1 MAAKRVL
8 IIGAVALGPKVACR
22 LKRLRPDFQVTM
34 LDQGEYISYG
44 GCGIPYYISGDL
56 SDIKELLSTSFHML
70 RTPEFFED
78 AKDVRVR
85 TRTRA
90 LAIDR
95 QYQQVLVKDLESGRE
110 EGLPYDYLVLAT
122 GSRPRR
128 LPVPGVDL
136 PGVMHVASLP
146 AAMAVR
152 EMVTKGEVGRAVI
165 IGAGAIGCE
174 MAEALSDLW
183 GVETSLVELAPQV
196 LPGLLDP
203 GLARMVQKHLRDKEI
218 DLYLEEQVREIRQVQ
233 GGEHPLEVV
242 TASRTLAADLVIT
255 AVGAAPN
262 SQLAQDAGLLV
273 SPHGGILVNR
283 RLQTTDPLIYA
294 GGDCIDNHHLITG
307 RPVYFP
313 SGSLAN
319 RQGRVIGTN
328 LAGGAA
334 TFNGIVGSFTLKI
347 FDLAIAGTGL
357 SLTAARREGFD
368 AVDGP
373 GDPGRPGPLLPH
385 PGPHVPATGGGPKD
399 PAPPG
404 GPGPQPQRRRP
415 GGPHQQHRR
424 AAALQARSFR
434 SLQPGGGLR
443 PALRRG
449 PGHRQ
454 RRSQHR
460 REHPGWLE

>member
-1 MAAKRVL
+1 
-8 IIGAVALGPKVACR
+8 
-22 LKRLRPDFQVTM
+22 M

-128 LPVPGVDL
+128 LPVPGADL

-203 GLARMVQKHLRDKEI
+203 GLARMVQKHL
-218 DLYLEEQVREIRQVQ
+218 
-233 GGEHPLEVV
+233 
-242 TASRTLAADLVIT
+242 
-255 AVGAAPN
+255 
-262 SQLAQDAGLLV
+262 
-273 SPHGGILVNR
+273 
-283 RLQTTDPLIYA
+283 
-294 GGDCIDNHHLITG
+294 
-307 RPVYFP
+307 
-313 SGSLAN
+313 
-319 RQGRVIGTN
+319 
-328 LAGGAA
+328 
-334 TFNGIVGSFTLKI
+334 
-347 FDLAIAGTGL
+347 
-357 SLTAARREGFD
+357 
-368 AVDGP
+368 
-373 GDPGRPGPLLPH
+373 
-385 PGPHVPATGGGPKD
+385 
-399 PAPPG
+399 
-404 GPGPQPQRRRP
+404 QR
-415 GGPHQQHRR
+415 
-424 AAALQARSFR
+424 
-434 SLQPGGGLR
+434 
-443 PALRRG
+443 
-449 PGHRQ
+449 
-454 RRSQHR
+454 
-460 REHPGWLE
+460 